1 MILDHTQDFNSL
13 VRLWLFLVNCV
24 PTTSLAPLLAIAKD
38 VRKQTVSSPCW
49 CLITNL
55 HSTREHLLAR
65 TVLLLYW
72 MVSIHAGSKRCRYFA
87 SATCYPLF
95 SHFSGSACWLSALYS
110 RREGKWNYRFISS
123 PIWQNCWAGIPSA
136 KKSFPGCM
144 ISGCRRATSWPQAFN
159 NCKRAARH
167 LYVQRVMELIE
178 NGFAQNRPLWAFQ
191 AMMHK
196 TPVTPRMSPK
206 TPLGHSA
213 EETLN
218 LILDSLNVW
227 TLQTTAGQL
236 LDWMTSID
244 RSSLASPGHE
254 VGLIVLSGFLVR
266 AKYSLFA
273 YSCPE
278 VAECF

>member
-1 MILDHTQDFNSL
+1 
-13 VRLWLFLVNCV
+13 
-24 PTTSLAPLLAIAKD
+24 
-38 VRKQTVSSPCW
+38 
-49 CLITNL
+49 
-55 HSTREHLLAR
+55 
-65 TVLLLYW
+65 
-72 MVSIHAGSKRCRYFA
+72 
-87 SATCYPLF
+87 
-95 SHFSGSACWLSALYS
+95 
-110 RREGKWNYRFISS
+110 
-123 PIWQNCWAGIPSA
+123 
-136 KKSFPGCM
+136 
-144 ISGCRRATSWPQAFN
+144 
-159 NCKRAARH
+159 
-167 LYVQRVMELIE
+167 
-178 NGFAQNRPLWAFQ
+178 
-191 AMMHK
+191 MHK